1 MSRRGDLLLR
11 DMLEACRRIRGFCAE
26 ATPGSLRADER
37 TVAAVERQ
45 LFILGEAA
53 KQLPPEVRD
62 RNPHVEWRAMMG
74 FRDVLAHS
82 YWKIDPDVLWNTV
95 VHDVPELEAQLRA
108 LLSSE

>member
-1 MSRRGDLLLR
+1 
-11 DMLEACRRIRGFCAE
+11 
-26 ATPGSLRADER
+26 
-37 TVAAVERQ
+37 
-45 LFILGEAA
+45 
-53 KQLPPEVRD
+53 
-62 RNPHVEWRAMMG
+62 MMG